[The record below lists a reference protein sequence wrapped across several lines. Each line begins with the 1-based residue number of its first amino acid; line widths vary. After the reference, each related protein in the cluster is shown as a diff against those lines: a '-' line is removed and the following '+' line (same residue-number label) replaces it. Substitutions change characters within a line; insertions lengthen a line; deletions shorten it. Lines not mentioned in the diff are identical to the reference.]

1 MKRTQLVLAV
11 TLAACSRSPN
21 SPVVPASSAE
31 PTLPPPAMATQP
43 PPDVDDSAAAYL
55 QSWEDEDFEGMYKLL
70 SPLSQDAVS
79 LEQFT
84 EIYVSLDRD
93 GGIARVE
100 TSLLSSR
107 QQDREAQVFFQ
118 VTLHTTLVGKI
129 EREITMPL
137 SFEKGHWGINWDHG
151 LIIPELA
158 GGNTLYM
165 DYTIPARANI
175 YDRHG
180 LAFAAHADAV
190 SLGLI
195 PGQIDPEKENELLA
209 ELSRIIGRHPEAIR
223 SLYSAAMPD
232 WYIPIGEASAAE
244 IRENFEYLNEYSGLI
259 MKPYKTRYYVG
270 GKLGAPHAIGHTA
283 LIPEELAEQYHAMG
297 YRGDEIVGVQGLEA
311 WGEEYLSG
319 KRGGALRVA
328 SPNGQWVATL
338 AESQSAPAQAIFTTL
353 DREFQ
358 HEVQAALQD
367 LVGAAVVLNRD
378 TGEILAIASAPSFDP
393 NLFDPANYNA
403 LQLEKVFADP
413 FRPLLNRATQGQ
425 YAPGSTFKVIS
436 MASALESGLFNTQQ
450 MYYCGHTWTGLGTA
464 YTKYDW
470 TKNKGYPPS
479 GDLNI
484 IGALRRSCNPWFYQI
499 GLSLHNWA
507 DYFLPDMA
515 AGFGLGK
522 PTGIIGLQQDINEEV
537 GGVLPNAEWAAEA
550 GMLWNPANTVHMA
563 IGQGEIA
570 VTPIQMAQLYAA
582 IGNGGTIYRPQLV
595 QSISAPSQNPVFIFQ
610 PEVVAALPVSQNTL
624 ASVRSG
630 LWQVV
635 NERSGTANY
644 RFRDLDI
651 PISGKTGTAEDIPR
665 KPHAWFAGF
674 TDAAMPD
681 RPDIAA
687 VVVLENKGE
696 GSEWA
701 APIFRRLV
709 EVYFH
714 DEIQQLYPWEVEV
727 GLTATPSPTVV
738 PTPALHVV
746 QSGESLGYLSD
757 YYNVPLA
764 DIMIANNLDNP
775 NLLSPGQEIIIPH
788 GGLEFLTPTPT
799 ITLTPSLKITPT
811 SQP

>member
-1 MKRTQLVLAV
+1 
-11 TLAACSRSPN
+11 
-21 SPVVPASSAE
+21 
-31 PTLPPPAMATQP
+31 
-43 PPDVDDSAAAYL
+43 
-55 QSWEDEDFEGMYKLL
+55 
-70 SPLSQDAVS
+70 
-79 LEQFT
+79 
-84 EIYVSLDRD
+84 
-93 GGIARVE
+93 
-100 TSLLSSR
+100 
-107 QQDREAQVFFQ
+107 
-118 VTLHTTLVGKI
+118 
-129 EREITMPL
+129 
-137 SFEKGHWGINWDHG
+137 
-151 LIIPELA
+151 
-158 GGNTLYM
+158 
-165 DYTIPARANI
+165 
-175 YDRHG
+175 
-180 LAFAAHADAV
+180 
-190 SLGLI
+190 
-195 PGQIDPEKENELLA
+195 
-209 ELSRIIGRHPEAIR
+209 
-223 SLYSAAMPD
+223 
-232 WYIPIGEASAAE
+232 
-244 IRENFEYLNEYSGLI
+244 
-259 MKPYKTRYYVG
+259 
-270 GKLGAPHAIGHTA
+270 
-283 LIPEELAEQYHAMG
+283 
-297 YRGDEIVGVQGLEA
+297 
-311 WGEEYLSG
+311 
-319 KRGGALRVA
+319 
-328 SPNGQWVATL
+328 
-338 AESQSAPAQAIFTTL
+338 
-353 DREFQ
+353 
-358 HEVQAALQD
+358 
-367 LVGAAVVLNRD
+367 
-378 TGEILAIASAPSFDP
+378 
-393 NLFDPANYNA
+393 
-403 LQLEKVFADP
+403 
-413 FRPLLNRATQGQ
+413 
-425 YAPGSTFKVIS
+425 

-470 TKNKGYPPS
+470 TKDKGYPPS

-522 PTGIIGLQQDINEEV
+522 PTGIVGLQQDINEEV

-563 IGQGEIA
+563 IGQGEIS

-582 IGNGGTIYRPQLV
+582 IGNGGTIYRPHLV
-595 QSISAPSQNPVFIFQ
+595 QSISAPGQDPVFIFQ
-610 PEVVAALPVSQNTL
+610 PEVVATLPISQNTL
-624 ASVRSG
+624 ASVRNG

-714 DEIQQLYPWEVEV
+714 DEIQELYPWEVEV
-727 GLTATPSPTVV
+727 GLTATPSPTAV
-738 PTPALHVV
+738 PTPGLHVV
-746 QSGESLGYLSD
+746 QSGESLGHLSD

-799 ITLTPSLKITPT
+799 VTLTPSLKITAT